1 MYLISDDFDDQPST
15 SGLLCNKRGMNMSQT
30 LDQDTVIRVLNQLL
44 ELKRAG
50 GEIQWALGQTQTIE
64 EGA

>member
-1 MYLISDDFDDQPST
+1 
-15 SGLLCNKRGMNMSQT
+15 MSQT

-50 GEIQWALGQTQTIE
+50 GEIQWALGQPQTIE